1 MLGKVCL
8 KRLRF
13 VLYAVLF
20 FLLTLDITNRT
31 GDGLIATVCIWL
43 ALPLA
48 FIAMVWWIYACV
60 RDTVRLLRDGVAPE
74 DAPTWAEYA
83 VWWVQDEL
91 AEIAALDG
99 RGKARF
105 FLFRVG
111 GMLLGALGLVL
122 IVRDSVVLGT
132 LLLIAGLTLCISAS
146 PQSVNRNSPDIKM
159 LACPEGVT
167 AESIC
172 NAFADVDTPLG
183 KPYMGKIK
191 TISSDAAIWGPNVG
205 GEYIYLY
212 ASKNRRYLHLSS
224 NAIPEWI
231 TSGTPDGQK
240 KDEPLDMPEL
250 LADLCDCIEN
260 YLKTGN
266 VEGVG
271 NVGNIGVPPQ
281 TPPET

>member
-31 GDGLIATVCIWL
+31 GSGLIATVCIWL

-48 FIAMVWWIYACV
+48 FVVLVWWIYACV

-74 DAPTWAEYA
+74 DTPTWAEYA

-91 AEIAALDG
+91 AEIASLDE
-99 RGKARF
+99 RGKARY
-105 FLFRVG
+105 FLCRVG
-111 GMLLGALGLVL
+111 GVLLGALGLVL

-146 PQSVNRNSPDIKM
+146 PQSVNRNCPDQKQ
-159 LACPEGVT
+159 LACPPGVT
-167 AESIC
+167 VDSLYA
-172 NAFADVDTPLG
+172 AFATVDTPLG
-183 KPYMGKIK
+183 KPFLGRIK
-191 TISSDAAIWGPNVG
+191 TIDSDVMIWGPNARD
-205 GEYIYLY
+205 EYAYLY
-212 ASKNRRYLHLSS
+212 RSRSGRYLHLSS
-224 NAIPEWI
+224 NIFPEWI
-231 TSGTPDGQK
+231 TTPIPAGEK

-250 LADLCDCIEN
+250 LADLCDCIED
-260 YLKTGN
+260 YLKTGSVGALGN
-266 VEGVG
+266 VEA
-271 NVGNIGVPPQ
+271 PPQ
-281 TPPET
+281 TPAGN

>member
-111 GMLLGALGLVL
+111 GVLLGVLGLVL

-146 PQSVNRNSPDIKM
+146 PQSVNRNCPDQKQ
-159 LACPEGVT
+159 LTCPPDVT
-167 AESIC
+167 VASLYA
-172 NAFADVDTPLG
+172 AFAEVDTPLG
-183 KPYMGKIK
+183 KPFLGHIK
-191 TISSDAAIWGPNVG
+191 TIDGDVMIWGPNARD
-205 GEYIYLY
+205 EYVYLY
-212 ASKNRRYLHLSS
+212 RSRSGRYLHLSS
-224 NAIPEWI
+224 NIFPEWI
-231 TSGTPDGQK
+231 TTPIPAGEK

-250 LADLCDCIEN
+250 LADLCDCIED

-266 VEGVG
+266 VR
-271 NVGNIGVPPQ
+271 PL
-281 TPPET
+281 

>member
-1 MLGKVCL
+1 M
-8 KRLRF
+8 
-13 VLYAVLF
+13 
-20 FLLTLDITNRT
+20 
-31 GDGLIATVCIWL
+31 
-43 ALPLA
+43 
-48 FIAMVWWIYACV
+48 
-60 RDTVRLLRDGVAPE
+60 PE
-74 DAPTWAEYA
+74 DAPTWAERA

-91 AEIAALDG
+91 AEIASLDD

-111 GMLLGALGLVL
+111 GVALAALGLVL
-122 IVRDSVVLGT
+122 IVRDSIVLGT
-132 LLLIAGLTLCISAS
+132 MLLIGGLALCVSAS

-271 NVGNIGVPPQ
+271 NVGVPPQ
-281 TPPET
+281 TPPKT

>member
-31 GDGLIATVCIWL
+31 GDGLIATICIWL

-48 FIAMVWWIYACV
+48 FVAMVWWIYACV

-111 GMLLGALGLVL
+111 GVLLGALGLVL

-132 LLLIAGLTLCISAS
+132 LLLIAGLTLCITAS
-146 PQSVNRNSPDIKM
+146 PQSVNRNCPDQKQ
-159 LACPEGVT
+159 LACPPDVT
-167 AESIC
+167 VASLYA
-172 NAFADVDTPLG
+172 AFASVDTPLG
-183 KPYMGKIK
+183 KPFLGRIK
-191 TISSDAAIWGPNVG
+191 TIDGDVMIWGRTRGMNTPIFTEAAAG
-205 GEYIYLY
+205 AICISARISFRSGSPRPFRRAKRKTSSWICLSCSPIY
-212 ASKNRRYLHLSS
+212 
-224 NAIPEWI
+224 AIALRI
-231 TSGTPDGQK
+231 
-240 KDEPLDMPEL
+240 
-250 LADLCDCIEN
+250 I
-260 YLKTGN
+260 
-266 VEGVG
+266 
-271 NVGNIGVPPQ
+271 
-281 TPPET
+281 

>member
-111 GMLLGALGLVL
+111 GVLLSALGLVL

-146 PQSVNRNSPDIKM
+146 PQSVN
-159 LACPEGVT
+159 
-167 AESIC
+167 
-172 NAFADVDTPLG
+172 
-183 KPYMGKIK
+183 
-191 TISSDAAIWGPNVG
+191 
-205 GEYIYLY
+205 
-212 ASKNRRYLHLSS
+212 LSL
-224 NAIPEWI
+224 IHI
-231 TSGTPDGQK
+231 
-240 KDEPLDMPEL
+240 
-250 LADLCDCIEN
+250 
-260 YLKTGN
+260 
-266 VEGVG
+266 
-271 NVGNIGVPPQ
+271 
-281 TPPET
+281 

>member
-1 MLGKVCL
+1 M
-8 KRLRF
+8 
-13 VLYAVLF
+13 LYAALF
-20 FLLTLDITNRT
+20 FLITLHITDRT
-31 GDGLIATVCIWL
+31 NSGLIATICIWF

-48 FIAMVWWIYACV
+48 FIAFVWWIYACIRDIV
-60 RDTVRLLRDGVAPE
+60 RFFKSGAVPE
-74 DAPTWAEYA
+74 DAPTWAERA

-91 AEIAALDG
+91 AEIASLDD
-99 RGKARF
+99 RGKVRF

-111 GMLLGALGLVL
+111 GVALAALGLVL
-122 IVRDSVVLGT
+122 IVRDSIVLGT
-132 LLLIAGLTLCISAS
+132 MLLIGGLALCVSAS

-212 ASKNRRYLHLSS
+212 VSKNRRYLHLSS

-271 NVGNIGVPPQ
+271 NVGNVGVPPQ

>member
-48 FIAMVWWIYACV
+48 FITMVWWIYACV

-111 GMLLGALGLVL
+111 GVLLGVLGLVL

-146 PQSVNRNSPDIKM
+146 PQSVNRN
-159 LACPEGVT
+159 CP
-167 AESIC
+167 A
-172 NAFADVDTPLG
+172 AFAEVDTPLG
-183 KPYMGKIK
+183 KPFLGRIK
-191 TISSDAAIWGPNVG
+191 TIDGDVMIWGPNARD
-205 GEYIYLY
+205 EYVYLY
-212 ASKNRRYLHLSS
+212 RSRSGRYLHLSS
-224 NAIPEWI
+224 NIFPEWI
-231 TSGTPDGQK
+231 TTPIPAGEK

-250 LADLCDCIEN
+250 LADLCDCIED

-266 VEGVG
+266 VR
-271 NVGNIGVPPQ
+271 PL
-281 TPPET
+281 

>member
-60 RDTVRLLRDGVAPE
+60 R
-74 DAPTWAEYA
+74 
-83 VWWVQDEL
+83 
-91 AEIAALDG
+91 
-99 RGKARF
+99 
-105 FLFRVG
+105 
-111 GMLLGALGLVL
+111 
-122 IVRDSVVLGT
+122 GT

-146 PQSVNRNSPDIKM
+146 PQSVNRNCPDQKQ
-159 LACPEGVT
+159 LACPPDVT
-167 AESIC
+167 VASIYA
-172 NAFADVDTPLG
+172 AFASVDTPLG
-183 KPYMGKIK
+183 KPFLGRIK
-191 TISSDAAIWGPNVG
+191 TIDGDVMIWGPNARD
-205 GEYIYLY
+205 EYVYLY
-212 ASKNRRYLHLSS
+212 RSRSGRYLHLSS
-224 NAIPEWI
+224 NIFPEWI
-231 TSGTPDGQK
+231 TTPIPAGEK

-250 LADLCDCIEN
+250 LADLCDCIED

-266 VEGVG
+266 VR
-271 NVGNIGVPPQ
+271 PL
-281 TPPET
+281 

>member
-111 GMLLGALGLVL
+111 GVLLGVLGLVL

-212 ASKNRRYLHLSS
+212 ASKNRRYLHLGS
-224 NAIPEWI
+224 NAIPEWV

-271 NVGNIGVPPQ
+271 NIGVPPQ
-281 TPPET
+281 TPPKT

>member
-1 MLGKVCL
+1 MLGRVCL

-31 GDGLIATVCIWL
+31 GDGLIATICIWL

-111 GMLLGALGLVL
+111 GVLLGALGLVL

-271 NVGNIGVPPQ
+271 NVGVPPQ
-281 TPPET
+281 TPPGT

>member
-31 GDGLIATVCIWL
+31 GDGLIATICIWL

-48 FIAMVWWIYACV
+48 FVAMVWWIYACV

-111 GMLLGALGLVL
+111 GVLLGALGLVL

-271 NVGNIGVPPQ
+271 NIGVPPQ
-281 TPPET
+281 TPPGT

>member
-1 MLGKVCL
+1 MLGRVCL

-31 GDGLIATVCIWL
+31 GDGLIATICIWL

-111 GMLLGALGLVL
+111 GVLLGALGLVL

-250 LADLCDCIEN
+250 LADLCDCIED

-266 VEGVG
+266 VR
-271 NVGNIGVPPQ
+271 PL
-281 TPPET
+281 

>member
-99 RGKARF
+99 RGKARAARRGQQAGYGKQAF
-105 FLFRVG
+105 VRHILATYSKHAPFAILRAAVQAVFRPG
-111 GMLLGALGLVL
+111 AARGNFALPLLRQVQKTAVQRDIPFGCALAKLV
-122 IVRDSVVLGT
+122 
-132 LLLIAGLTLCISAS
+132 
-146 PQSVNRNSPDIKM
+146 
-159 LACPEGVT
+159 
-167 AESIC
+167 
-172 NAFADVDTPLG
+172 
-183 KPYMGKIK
+183 
-191 TISSDAAIWGPNVG
+191 
-205 GEYIYLY
+205 
-212 ASKNRRYLHLSS
+212 
-224 NAIPEWI
+224 
-231 TSGTPDGQK
+231 
-240 KDEPLDMPEL
+240 
-250 LADLCDCIEN
+250 
-260 YLKTGN
+260 
-266 VEGVG
+266 
-271 NVGNIGVPPQ
+271 
-281 TPPET
+281 

>member
-111 GMLLGALGLVL
+111 GVLLQRAGAGFDRSGFGRPRHAAAHRGADAVHHRLAAE
-122 IVRDSVVLGT
+122 RQ
-132 LLLIAGLTLCISAS
+132 
-146 PQSVNRNSPDIKM
+146 PQLPGSK
-159 LACPEGVT
+159 
-167 AESIC
+167 
-172 NAFADVDTPLG
+172 
-183 KPYMGKIK
+183 
-191 TISSDAAIWGPNVG
+191 AARP
-205 GEYIYLY
+205 
-212 ASKNRRYLHLSS
+212 ARR
-224 NAIPEWI
+224 
-231 TSGTPDGQK
+231 
-240 KDEPLDMPEL
+240 M
-250 LADLCDCIEN
+250 
-260 YLKTGN
+260 
-266 VEGVG
+266 
-271 NVGNIGVPPQ
+271 
-281 TPPET
+281 

>member
-1 MLGKVCL
+1 M
-8 KRLRF
+8 
-13 VLYAVLF
+13 
-20 FLLTLDITNRT
+20 
-31 GDGLIATVCIWL
+31 
-43 ALPLA
+43 
-48 FIAMVWWIYACV
+48 
-60 RDTVRLLRDGVAPE
+60 PE
-74 DAPTWAEYA
+74 DAPTWAERA

-91 AEIAALDG
+91 AEIASLDD
-99 RGKARF
+99 RGKVRF

-111 GMLLGALGLVL
+111 GVALAALGLVL
-122 IVRDSVVLGT
+122 IVRDSIVLGT
-132 LLLIAGLTLCISAS
+132 MLLIGGLALCVSAS

-212 ASKNRRYLHLSS
+212 TSKNRRYLHLSS

-271 NVGNIGVPPQ
+271 NVGVPPQ